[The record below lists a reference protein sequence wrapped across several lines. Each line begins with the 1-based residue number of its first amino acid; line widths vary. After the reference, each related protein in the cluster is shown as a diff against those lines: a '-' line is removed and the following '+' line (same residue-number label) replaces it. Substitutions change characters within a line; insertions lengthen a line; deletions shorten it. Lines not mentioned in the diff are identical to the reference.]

1 MQSPSPE
8 NSFSPKRFFS
18 GFGTFSLGF
27 LLPIGLALIVRPLFL
42 LTASLGVATL
52 ISTVLIPKFAL
63 AMYAIGLVLLV
74 FGVIV
79 AIAGLAA
86 ARLRPLPSFLLGLA
100 FSLWTFGLYVGLW
113 YVIAYKGAGFK

>member
-1 MQSPSPE
+1 MQVTSPTSPSAPPRA
-8 NSFSPKRFFS
+8 FA
-18 GFGTFSLGF
+18 GLGTFLLGF
-27 LLPIGLALIVRPLFL
+27 LLPVAAVLLVRPLFL
-42 LTASLGVATL
+42 VTVSLGVATL
-52 ISTVLIPKFAL
+52 VSTVLIPKFAL

-113 YVIAYKGAGFK
+113 YIIAYKGAGFK